1 MSVYDYD
8 YKEKRKRDVGELA
21 DTGSRFIAL
30 VIDNVILGVI
40 TGVLIRGAGG
50 PGAAGSFLIG
60 LVYYWYFL
68 TQHDGQ
74 TLGKRLMGVR
84 VVRANGEPFD
94 FVTVLIRYIGYYLN
108 SFVFMIGWI
117 WALFDDQR
125 QGWHDKLANTYVIR
139 A

>member
-1 MSVYDYD
+1 MSAYGYG
-8 YKEKRKRDVGELA
+8 EKRKHDAVELA
-21 DTGSRFIAL
+21 DFGNRFFAL
-30 VIDNVILGVI
+30 VIDYVILGVI
-40 TGVLIRGAGG
+40 TGILVRGAGG
-50 PGAAGSFLIG
+50 PGAAGSFLINFA
-60 LVYYWYFL
+60 YYWYFL

-84 VVRANGEPFD
+84 VVRANGEPLD
-94 FVTVLIRYIGYYLN
+94 FVTVLIRYVGYYIN
-108 SFVFMIGWI
+108 SFFFMLGWI